1 MTIDAGLAKVA
12 AKIDEMLAQRWDA
25 AALSMISAGA
35 NPNDR
40 GDLGAGPPPGGL
52 APGLVWRRLTFDEV
66 LQRQK
71 DADLA
76 WRAETLARV
85 RAELT
90 DWADG
95 RRAPVVIIGP

>member
-1 MTIDAGLAKVA
+1 MTLNDGLAKVA
-12 AKIDEMLAQRWDA
+12 AQLDAVLAQRWHDL
-25 AALSMISAGA
+25 ALEMITAGA

-40 GDLGAGPPPGGL
+40 GDLGSGPPPGGL
-52 APGLVWRRLTFDEV
+52 PPGLVWRRLTFDEV

-71 DADLA
+71 DLDLA

-90 DWADG
+90 DWLTE
-95 RRAPVVIIGP
+95 GPQARMA